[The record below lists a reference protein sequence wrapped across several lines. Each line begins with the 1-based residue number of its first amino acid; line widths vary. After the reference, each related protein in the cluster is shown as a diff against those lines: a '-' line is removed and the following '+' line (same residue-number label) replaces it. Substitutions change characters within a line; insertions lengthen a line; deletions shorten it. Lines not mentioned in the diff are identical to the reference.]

1 MKKLRWQLLIIF
13 MTGLVVGILLLAEQP
28 EAGQVAAPQP
38 AQGGI
43 YAEALVGSLQ
53 RLNPLLDLYN
63 PVDRDINR
71 LIFSGLLRFDA
82 RGMPQSDLAESWGV
96 SRDGTVYNFSLRS
109 GVKWHD
115 GEPLTADD
123 VIFTLQLIREAEG
136 LIPDDVRQFWQQ
148 VEVTALSP
156 TALRFELPA
165 PYAPFLD
172 YLTFGV
178 LPEHLLGGM
187 YIEDLINAPFN
198 LSPVGSGPYRFDR
211 LLIEG
216 DQIYGVVLTAFAD
229 YYGEQHFLDQVV
241 FRYYYDA
248 PAALAAYQEGEVQGI
263 GRVTADILPGVLT
276 EPELSLYT
284 GRNPQLSLVLFN
296 LKNPEVPFFEV
307 VEIRKALMMGLN
319 RQWMIDRILQGQAII
334 ANGPILPGTWAY
346 HEDLEPIPFD
356 PEAALNTLKDA
367 GYLIKSEDDTIR
379 QKDDVQLHFELLH
392 PDTEL
397 HQKLAEAIQSD
408 WLNLGVRVDLIPMP
422 YEILIEEYLEGR
434 TFQAALVDLNLA
446 RSPDPDPYPFWD
458 QAQATGG
465 QNYTQWDNRIASENI
480 KQARVTSDLN
490 ERQRMYRNFQ
500 VIFNEDLPALPL
512 FYPVYNYAVDR
523 QVRGVQMGPLFDPS
537 DRFVTLHE
545 WFMITGQPLSAT
557 PTPTQTI
564 PEE

>member
-1 MKKLRWQLLIIF
+1 MKKLRWQLIIIF

-28 EAGQVAAPQP
+28 ETGQVATPQP
-38 AQGGI
+38 TRGGV

-63 PVDRDINR
+63 PVDRDVNR

-82 RGMPQSDLAESWGV
+82 RGAPQADLAESWGV
-96 SRDGTVYNFSLRS
+96 SRDGRVYNFSLRT
-109 GVKWHD
+109 GVRWHD
-115 GEPLTADD
+115 GEPLTAAD
-123 VIFTLQLIREAEG
+123 VTFTIELIREAEG

-156 TALRFELPA
+156 TALRFELPE
-165 PYAPFLD
+165 PFAPFLD

-178 LPEHLLGGM
+178 LPQHLLGGM
-187 YIEDLINAPFN
+187 YIGDLINAPFN

-211 LLIEG
+211 LLVED
-216 DQIYGVVLTAFAD
+216 DQILGVVLTAFAD
-229 YYGEQHFLDQVV
+229 YYGEQHYLDQVV

-248 PAALAAYQEGEVQGI
+248 AAALAAYQEGEVQGI
-263 GRVTADILPGVLT
+263 GQVAVDILPGVLA

-284 GRNPQLSLVLFN
+284 GRKPELSLVLFN
-296 LKNPEVPFFEV
+296 LKNPEVPFFEA
-307 VEIRKALMMGLN
+307 VEIRKALVMGLN

-346 HEDLEPIPFD
+346 YDELEPIPFD
-356 PEAALNTLKDA
+356 PEAAVNILKDA
-367 GYLIKSEDDTIR
+367 GYLIDSEDDTIR
-379 QKDDVQLHFELLH
+379 QKEGVELHFELLH

-397 HQKLAEAIQSD
+397 HQQLAEAIQAD
-408 WLNLGVRVDLIPMP
+408 WLNLGVGVDLIPMP
-422 YEILIEEYLEGR
+422 YEILIEEYLEER
-434 TFQAALVDLNLA
+434 AFQAALVDLNLT

-458 QAQATGG
+458 QSQATGG
-465 QNYTQWDNRIASENI
+465 QNYTQWDNRIASEYI
-480 KQARVTSDLN
+480 EQARVTTDLS

-523 QVRGVQMGPLFDPS
+523 QVRGVQMGQLFDSS
-537 DRFVTLHE
+537 DRFATLHQ
-545 WFMITGQPLSAT
+545 WFMVTGQPLSAT
-557 PTPTQTI
+557 PTPTQMVA
-564 PEE
+564 EE